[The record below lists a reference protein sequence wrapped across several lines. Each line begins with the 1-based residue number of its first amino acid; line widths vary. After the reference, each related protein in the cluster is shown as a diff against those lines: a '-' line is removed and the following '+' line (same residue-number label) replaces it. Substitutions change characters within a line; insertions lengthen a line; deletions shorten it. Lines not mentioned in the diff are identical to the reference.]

1 MIGVGWAR
9 NHGRG
14 RTSELPGRKDERVGG
29 PYTHLGRGGRSQ
41 QHGPFISSPL
51 TLVSSPLVFHATE
64 ILVSHFTLLPLET
77 LLDSFSSFLLKA
89 RVPSSQLQSGPLLT
103 LPWGLVPFNSSEAPR
118 LSSQP
123 SHLGSLHPQ
132 LLSL

>member
-1 MIGVGWAR
+1 MDVGELLSYQV
-9 NHGRG
+9 G
-14 RTSELPGRKDERVGG
+14 RTRG
-29 PYTHLGRGGRSQ
+29 LGDHIHTWAGVAGRSSMV
-41 QHGPFISSPL
+41 PLSPL